1 MNHPRLV
8 ELSAEL
14 DAIFS
19 SQQNILLPKSI
30 EDSLFEREKETST
43 MAIEHLESAIALY
56 DIGLQALIS
65 FHKAFEQAQDKNRTD
80 FSYVVLTAKICSLLL
95 AIRKMLMSGM
105 VDASKCLMRP
115 LFETV
120 DIFYVCLID
129 TEFSKRYGNIDQIY
143 DNKKFWSQNIN
154 ANKTKQNIRN
164 LFIKLE
170 IENAHIKSFF
180 KSREASQDFLSNS
193 LHGSF
198 NSAFSN
204 YMTYE
209 LDGSGLSKNIF
220 GKVTV
225 AYPRLLISLLNEM
238 LTILQVIDLSS
249 KKNLDSLYYFKKIDC
264 SVFEY
269 YLSKYENLFP
279 MYINEIVN
287 FYEENN
293 VALLSGYG
301 EVIQDEKPNEI
312 KKIELITHK
321 NHLLARVEVP
331 NFLVNQE
338 NIMIFHEFWNDKE
351 MFRRSLNEK
360 ETEGNP
366 DYDHVRVR
374 AEHGLS
380 DEEAINLFKELNG
393 I

>member
-1 MNHPRLV
+1 MNHTRLV

-14 DAIFS
+14 DALFS

-43 MAIEHLESAIALY
+43 MAIEHLENAIALY

-65 FHKAFEQAQDKNRTD
+65 FQKAFEQAQEKNRTD

-154 ANKTKQNIRN
+154 ANKTKQQIRK
-164 LFIKLE
+164 LFNELE
-170 IENAHIKSFF
+170 VENAYIKNFF
-180 KSREASQDFLSNS
+180 KSRDASQDFLSNS

-204 YMTYE
+204 YIAYE
-209 LDGSGLSKNIF
+209 FNGSGLSNNIF
-220 GKVTV
+220 GKVTI
-225 AYPRLLISLLNEM
+225 AYPKLLLSLLNEM
-238 LTILQVIDLSS
+238 LTVLQVIDLSS
-249 KKNLDSLYYFKKIDC
+249 HKNLESLHTFKEVNCPIFKHY
-264 SVFEY
+264 SR
-269 YLSKYENLFP
+269 KYETLFP
-279 MYINEIVN
+279 ICINEVVNYYDENIVSL
-287 FYEENN
+287 
-293 VALLSGYG
+293 VSSYG
-301 EVIQDEKPNEI
+301 KVIQDEKPKEV
-312 KKIELITHK
+312 KKTELITHEK
-321 NHLLARVEVP
+321 NLLVRVEVP
-331 NFLVNQE
+331 SFLPNQE
-338 NIMIFHEFWNDKE
+338 KTIIFHEFWNDKE

-360 ETEGNP
+360 ETEDNP